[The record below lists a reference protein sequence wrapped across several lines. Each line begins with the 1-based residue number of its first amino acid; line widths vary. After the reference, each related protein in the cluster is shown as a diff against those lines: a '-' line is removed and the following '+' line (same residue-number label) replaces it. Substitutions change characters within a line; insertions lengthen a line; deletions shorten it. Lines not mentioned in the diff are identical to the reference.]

1 QPVLSVTDEIQQ
13 GTTLVVRNMQASFD
27 NCIFWGG
34 NGSVTNEVV
43 VSQQTSASFSVNF
56 SNCLWK
62 VQSAP
67 TGVTSTAIIANEDP
81 LFDSVNNST
90 LYYDFHLQPGSPA
103 LGAGMAAGIPIDL
116 DGNPRPPTNPDL
128 GCYQRQ

>member
-1 QPVLSVTDEIQQ
+1 MS
-13 GTTLVVRNMQASFD
+13 
-27 NCIFWGG
+27 
-34 NGSVTNEVV
+34 
-43 VSQQTSASFSVNF
+43 VSQQSNFTFSVNF

-62 VQSAP
+62 EQSTP
-67 TGVTSTAIIANEDP
+67 TGITTSSIFANEDP

-103 LGAGMAAGIPIDL
+103 LGAGINTGLLIDL
-116 DGNPRPPTNPDL
+116 DGNPRPTASPDL